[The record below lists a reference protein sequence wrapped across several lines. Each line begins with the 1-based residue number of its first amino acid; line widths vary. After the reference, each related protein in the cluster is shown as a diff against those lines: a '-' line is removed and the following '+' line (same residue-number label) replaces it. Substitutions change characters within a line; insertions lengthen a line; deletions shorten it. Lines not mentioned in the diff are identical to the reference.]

1 VSRSRARRLRTFLG
15 GGVVGALA
23 VPSILAVTRVVAFG
37 PALGGSGTLPRRQAV
52 VAQPAYAPARPE
64 RVAAVR
70 GAVQR
75 RGAVHRRSAVRASA
89 AASRRPPKSTTTHR
103 VHQVVA
109 LGDSVPA
116 GTACGCDDY
125 VTLLARSLSTAS
137 GPAVAS
143 TNLALPGAASGDV
156 LGQLTGAATRAA
168 VAGADV
174 VVVTV
179 GANDVEAADDPTT
192 CPSTDGQGS
201 DGIVAACYE
210 QELRMLSAHLGG
222 LLDRIQRLTGSR
234 GTRVLVTGYWN
245 VFLDGAVGRSKGPA
259 YVELADAVT
268 RAVNR
273 RIAAA
278 AQAHGGTYVDLFTPF
293 RGRNGTNDCT
303 GLLAADGDHPDAD
316 GHALIARTL
325 AASV

>member
-1 VSRSRARRLRTFLG
+1 V
-15 GGVVGALA
+15 LA
-23 VPSILAVTRVVAFG
+23 VPSILGVTGAVAFA
-37 PALGGSGTLPRRQAV
+37 PTLGKDAFPHRQA
-52 VAQPAYAPARPE
+52 AATRPASVPVPPARAPA
-64 RVAAVR
+64 AA
-70 GAVQR
+70 A
-75 RGAVHRRSAVRASA
+75 RSAVRTRA
-89 AASRRPPKSTTTHR
+89 AASRRPPSATTPR
-103 VHQVVA
+103 VHRVVA

-116 GTACGCDDY
+116 GTACSCDDY
-125 VTLLARSLSTAS
+125 VSLLAKSLSTAN

-143 TNLALPGAASGDV
+143 TNLAVSGATSADV
-156 LGQLTGAATRAA
+156 LGQLTDTATRTA

-179 GANDVEAADDPTT
+179 GANDLEAADDPTT

-201 DGIVAACYE
+201 SEVIAACYD
-210 QELRMLSAHLGG
+210 QELGTLSANLAQ
-222 LLDRIQRLTGSR
+222 LLDRIDGLTAAR

-278 AQAHGGTYVDLFTPF
+278 ARAHGGTYVDLFTPF
-293 RGRNGTNDCT
+293 RGSDGTNDCT
-303 GLLAADGDHPDAD
+303 DLLAADGDHPDAD

-325 AASV
+325 AAAV

>member
-1 VSRSRARRLRTFLG
+1 M
-15 GGVVGALA
+15 LA
-23 VPSILAVTRVVAFG
+23 VPSILGVT
-37 PALGGSGTLPRRQAV
+37 
-52 VAQPAYAPARPE
+52 AYAPVRPA
-64 RVAAVR
+64 RVAA
-70 GAVQR
+70 AL
-75 RGAVHRRSAVRASA
+75 SAVRARA
-89 AASRRPPKSTTTHR
+89 AGPDRPPASTTTRR

-125 VTLLARSLSTAS
+125 VTLLARSLSTAT

-143 TNLALPGAASGDV
+143 TNLAVPGATSGDV
-156 LGQLTGAATRAA
+156 LSQLAGTDTRAV

-192 CPSTDGQGS
+192 CPSTDGQRSG
-201 DGIVAACYE
+201 GIVAACYDR
-210 QELRMLSAHLGG
+210 ELRGLSAHLAG
-222 LLDRIQRLTGSR
+222 LLDRIHRLRGSR

-245 VFLDGAVGRSKGPA
+245 VFLDGAVGRSKGPV

-278 AQAHGGTYVDLFTPF
+278 AQAHGSTYVDLFTPF
-293 RGRNGTNDCT
+293 RGTDGTNDCT

-325 AASV
+325 ASAA